1 MQTTV
6 RLVLTIA
13 LAAAGWVAMA
23 AEEPVVPEPTE
34 GSLTEEGGATETLEG
49 GPEDIVARVDDAKI
63 TRADLAMMRRQ
74 LAFERRGPL
83 PNNDVLLDQ
92 LIDRVLLRRYFRQ
105 QNLLP
110 TGQQVQRAIQRLD
123 MELRRRG
130 SSYQRWIAARGLT
143 LEEHAS
149 LVAFDLAKQAL
160 AQRIRREITE
170 EDIKAEFDAH
180 PEWYDGSRVRVS
192 QIFIRVGDA
201 SDPEEAKKAKERAD
215 KIYKE
220 LLAGKDFA
228 QLARD
233 FSDSASS
240 ARGGDRGWITRKGPE
255 EDEPLRAA
263 VWKLKVGQF
272 TKPIKGKQGWHILKV
287 TDREPARFTYF
298 GAKPYVIRY
307 LVNKKFRAILEKLRA
322 KANIRKFL

>member
-1 MQTTV
+1 MKWMPWV
-6 RLVLTIA
+6 VVASLVFAWGA
-13 LAAAGWVAMA
+13 LA
-23 AEEPVVPEPTE
+23 AEEPPPVPEPAE
-34 GSLTEEGGATETLEG
+34 GTLTEEGGGTETLEG
-49 GPEDIVARVDDAKI
+49 GPEDVVARVDDVKI
-63 TRADLAMMRRQ
+63 TRADLAMLRRQ

-83 PNNDVLLDQ
+83 PNNEVLLDR
-92 LIDRVLLRRYFRQ
+92 LIDRVLLRRYFRE

-110 TGQQVQRAIQRLD
+110 SGQQVQRAIQRLD
-123 MELRRRG
+123 IELRRRG

-160 AQRIRREITE
+160 AQRIRREISE

-192 QIFIRVGDA
+192 QIFIRTGDA
-201 SDPEEAKKAKERAD
+201 SDTENVKRAKERAE
-215 KIYKE
+215 KIYKD
-220 LLAGKDFA
+220 LKAGKDFA

-255 EDEPLRAA
+255 ADEPLRAA
-263 VWKLKVGQF
+263 VWKLKVGEF
-272 TKPIKGKQGWHILKV
+272 TKPIKGKEGWHILKV

-307 LVNKKFRAILEKLRA
+307 LVNKKFQAILEKLRA

>member
-1 MQTTV
+1 MKWMPWV
-6 RLVLTIA
+6 VVAVVAFGWFA
-13 LAAAGWVAMA
+13 LAA
-23 AEEPVVPEPTE
+23 EEAVVPEPAE
-34 GSLTEEGGATETLEG
+34 GALTEEGGGTETLEG
-49 GPEDIVARVDDAKI
+49 GPEDVVARVDEVKI
-63 TRADLAMMRRQ
+63 TRADLAMVRRQ

-83 PNNDVLLDQ
+83 PNNEALLEQ
-92 LIDRVLLRRYFRQ
+92 LIDRVLLRRYFRE

-110 TGQQVQRAIQRLD
+110 SGQQVQRAIQRLD
-123 MELRRRG
+123 IELRRRG

-143 LEEHAS
+143 IEEHAS

-192 QIFIRVGDA
+192 QIFIRTGDA
-201 SDPEEAKKAKERAD
+201 SDPEAAKRAKERAE
-215 KIYKE
+215 KIYKD
-220 LLAGKDFA
+220 LKAGKDFA

-255 EDEPLRAA
+255 ADETLRAA

-272 TKPIKGKQGWHILKV
+272 TEPVKGKEGWHILKV

-298 GAKPYVIRY
+298 GAKPDVVRY
-307 LVNKKFRAILEKLRA
+307 LVNKKFRAILDKLRA